1 MSFCTGTSC
10 LEQGRFHTRA
20 LSCAR
25 YLQDFSIDIFLRQE
39 WVDER
44 LDHKLPNE
52 TIYLSNTV
60 MDRIWVPDSYFLNSK
75 YGTFHRVTTDNIM
88 IMIKPGGVVR
98 YNARSVR
105 IGLQYHHV
113 IICLRSQ
120 SAPEKCNQE
129 KSPLPFAHFVNLS
142 KNVSTFFIIV
152 EFGDDITKMI
162 FVQLWVLFDCLE
174 QPI

>member
-10 LEQGRFHTRA
+10 LKQGRFHTRA

-105 IGLQYHHV
+105 IGLQYQHPK
-113 IICLRSQ
+113 
-120 SAPEKCNQE
+120 SAIKK
-129 KSPLPFAHFVNLS
+129 KSPLPFAHFVNFS
-142 KNVSTFFIIV
+142 KNVSTFFIII
-152 EFGDDITKMI
+152 EFSDDVTKMI
-162 FVQLWVLFDCLE
+162 FLCVQLWVLFDCLE
-174 QPI
+174 QPD